1 MVELAGEL
9 LLQVVIAAGI
19 LAAIALGLFTY
30 LILVIKRV
38 HKSIEDFK
46 GIRIIEN
53 LDRARRVEIEIPG
66 LLGRITI
73 PYEELPDFLKT
84 IGIPPWVV
92 AGQTGSVEHKPLDR
106 DERVLKIYEKLSGL
120 EFSRETGKV
129 KCPEHIYEKLSGL
142 EFSRETGKVK
152 CPEHGWQEFKI
163 DEEGRLV
170 CSAGNHV
177 LYDPVQKQAEKE
189 REVAELKEEL
199 EKLKQEVEA
208 LRQAAQQ
215 KPGKGKKE
223 VSTGKNSTRET
234 SPQEQ

>member
-38 HKSIEDFK
+38 HKSVEDFK

-129 KCPEHIYEKLSGL
+129 KCPEH
-142 EFSRETGKVK
+142 R
-152 CPEHGWQEFKI
+152 WQEFKI

>member
-73 PYEELPDFLKT
+73 PYEKLPDFLKT

-106 DERVLKIYEKLSGL
+106 DERVLK
-120 EFSRETGKV
+120 
-129 KCPEHIYEKLSGL
+129 IYEKLSGL

-223 VSTGKNSTRET
+223 ESTGKNSTRET